1 MMMVDTT
8 IVFGQID
15 RVGGQIH
22 GIGGQINTGGG
33 KLDRKG
39 GGILRCGKQI
49 CREQHF
55 ALMWTKGTK
64 QQSTAWCYIVL
75 HDVALCYIM
84 LHGVRWCYMVLDG
97 VRWIHCSSLS
107 ENPRRRE
114 HGVTHPKCLQ
124 QVCYRKEQRLHLT
137 RLITKMKGIVGLPGV

>member
-1 MMMVDTT
+1 MMMLDTT

-64 QQSTAWCYIVL
+64 QHSTA
-75 HDVALCYIM
+75 
-84 LHGVRWCYMVLDG
+84 
-97 VRWIHCSSLS
+97 
-107 ENPRRRE
+107 
-114 HGVTHPKCLQ
+114 
-124 QVCYRKEQRLHLT
+124 
-137 RLITKMKGIVGLPGV
+137 